1 MNNFEARAS
10 ELRVLIDGLTDNIAD
25 KIANNL
31 LEEINALL
39 SQRHILLAELIAIPM
54 TDEARENLI
63 AYLNKIRG
71 RDQHMVQGLKA
82 DRDTVKNALSKI
94 GQLKNYLQ

>member
-71 RDQHMVQGLKA
+71 RDQHMVQGLK
-82 DRDTVKNALSKI
+82 DERDKVKNALSKI